1 MTSADRH
8 LRRVGPAGLDRSA
21 DVGIATVW
29 GVAIM
34 GILLL
39 FAAVSAGVVSLI
51 GARHQAETAADFAAL
66 AGAQAAVD
74 GEDACEAAREIAAAN
89 DGSMTSCKVADE
101 VVEVRVDVD
110 GPPLLGTTWTLT
122 GRARAGPA

>member
-1 MTSADRH
+1 MATRDRH
-8 LRRVGPAGLDRSA
+8 RRGRAGCDRTA
-21 DVGIATVW
+21 DAGIATVW
-29 GVAIM
+29 GLMIM

-39 FAAVSAGVVSLI
+39 LAAVSAGVVSLI
-51 GARHQAETAADFAAL
+51 GARHQAEAAADVAAL

-74 GEDACEAAREIAAAN
+74 GEEPCEAARRIAVAN
-89 DGSMTSCKVADE
+89 DGLLTRCRVAGQI
-101 VVEVRVDVD
+101 VEVRVDVD

>member
-1 MTSADRH
+1 MATADR
-8 LRRVGPAGLDRSA
+8 RRRARAGFDRSA
-21 DVGIATVW
+21 EAGIATVW
-29 GVAIM
+29 GLAII

-39 FAAVSAGVVSLI
+39 FAAVSAGLVSLI
-51 GARHQAETAADFAAL
+51 GARHQAEAAADLAAL
-66 AGAQAAVD
+66 AGAQAAVNR
-74 GEDACEAAREIAAAN
+74 EDACEAARRIAAAN
-89 DGSMTSCKVADE
+89 EGSMSSCKVAGE